1 MILIC
6 KGMYSKITPRV
17 FFIIFA
23 LAAIVCAR
31 SARAQEE
38 IREQRFRYELISL
51 KSPNSIDSVRT
62 DIYVAVPY
70 SFLFFQNAVDR
81 YIADYTVTIEIKDPL
96 SESVVYSKT
105 QENSVSL
112 PTTVW
117 EKLKELDQTRAD
129 ASQYSVRLLGGHNYH
144 IQIRINDLTKKN
156 ALLSDTIWRTRS
168 FSVPVLSISDL
179 LLYRTKIGNRL
190 TPNIGDDISAV
201 SAQEGGAFF
210 EVYNAPQSV
219 PFWVIHS
226 IADDAGA
233 EISRLTKIVVPDGR
247 TTMRLFSRFSNEDLW
262 TGTYLL
268 HSFVTSNIS
277 DTGIELKKLLST
289 SQNHSDHRLQ
299 VGIGHGV
306 PLVSADLD
314 ESIQQLYVIAVGGAY
329 DSLVFAQTSN
339 EKRAALRE
347 FWDKMNVYRG
357 TTTTRPM
364 EVFYQRVR
372 YANEHFDHLGP
383 GWRSDRGKVYLML
396 GAPTSIDRNAYSA
409 GQRPYETWTYYDLN
423 QRYYFVDQFLINDYR
438 LTGPLPAP
446 GTFHWERDGQ

>member
-1 MILIC
+1 MILIY
-6 KGMYSKITPRV
+6 KGMCSKIIQRAFV
-17 FFIIFA
+17 FTLA
-23 LAAIVCAR
+23 LVAIVCVR
-31 SARAQEE
+31 SSSAQEE
-38 IREQRFRYELISL
+38 IREQHFRYELISL
-51 KSPNSIDSVRT
+51 KSPDTVDSVRT

-81 YIADYTVTIEIKDPL
+81 YIADYTVTIEIKDPV
-96 SESVVYSKT
+96 SESVVYSKK

-117 EKLKELDQTRAD
+117 DKLKELDQTRAD

-144 IQIRINDLTKKN
+144 IQIRITDLTKKN
-156 ALLSDTIWRTRS
+156 ELVSDTVWRTRS
-168 FSVPVLSISDL
+168 FVSPVLSISDL

-190 TPNIGDDISAV
+190 TPNIGDDISEI

-219 PFWVIHS
+219 PFWVVHS
-226 IADDAGA
+226 IVDDGGS
-233 EISRLTKIVVPDGR
+233 EISRLTKIVVSDGR
-247 TTMRLFSRFSNEDLW
+247 TTMRLFSRFSNDDLW
-262 TGTYLL
+262 TGSYLL
-268 HSFVTSNIS
+268 HSFVTTNVS
-277 DTGIELKKLLST
+277 DTGLELKKLISS
-289 SQNHSDHRLQ
+289 SQNYSEHRLT

-306 PLVSADLD
+306 PLVNGDLD
-314 ESIQQLYVIAVGGAY
+314 ESIQQLYVISVGGAY
-329 DSLVFAQTSN
+329 DSLVFAQTAN
-339 EKRAALRE
+339 EKRTALKD

-409 GQRPYETWTYYDLN
+409 GQRPYETWMYYDLN

-438 LTGPLPAP
+438 LMGPLPPP
-446 GTFHWERDGQ
+446 GTFRWERDGQ